1 MALALLI
8 LLIAASAFFM
18 ILATFFE
25 QRQLIYIFK
34 PLTTTLILMIALFA
48 TDPITDGYK
57 TLIIVGLLFSL
68 GGDVAL
74 MLPNDRFVEGLA
86 SFFVAH
92 VFYILAFSTTG
103 QRSMLAEVLIPVALG
118 GIGVLGFVWTEIEGR
133 LKAPVLAYVTVIV
146 MMTWMAITRAIGTEN
161 TDLQNLAILAA
172 IGAVLFMISD
182 AVLAIDRFKFPFR
195 FARPIVLST
204 YFAAQTLI
212 ALSV

>member
-8 LLIAASAFFM
+8 LLIATSAFFT

-25 QRQLIYIFK
+25 QTQLIYIFK

-48 TDPITDGYK
+48 SDPITDGYK

-74 MLPNDRFVEGLA
+74 MLPNDKFVEGLA
-86 SFFVAH
+86 SFFIAH

-103 QRSMLAEVLIPVALG
+103 TRSMLAEVLIPVALG

-146 MMTWMAITRAIGTEN
+146 MMTWMAITRAIGTED

-172 IGAVLFMISD
+172 VGAVLFMISD
-182 AVLAIDRFKFPFR
+182 AVLAINRFKLSFR
-195 FARPIVLST
+195 FAEPIVLST